1 MKMFTFSFLSPDR
14 CLVNFAAYSPIS
26 DLLQW
31 NLNPIGVKL
40 LRSENRGTM
49 PRSNSSKYAN
59 IAFPLS
65 VDQVFTYGVPP
76 QMDAVLQ
83 LGTRVLA
90 PFRGTQQEGVVVER
104 LDETDLAPG
113 KIKNISNCLD
123 ETPTFS
129 TDLLALTKWMAEY
142 YVCSWGITLFCAV
155 PAAVR
160 TQKEQKVQLLPGAPA
175 PRGKIQK
182 ELVAFLE
189 AEGELSL
196 NQLARRVGVSY
207 QNLRPKITALQE
219 KGIVNLDV
227 THKPKANTQLTT
239 VATLALPPADIEA
252 EIDRLKGEADGS
264 EDSSGPRPTSRRYV
278 AAAKHAEILRLLL
291 DEGVPLAAAD
301 LTKRVNTSISLLR
314 TLERRGFVHITRAQ
328 AVRNPLSSEPI
339 AATQPLHLNSAQSM
353 AFAEIQNIGV
363 SHTTDASSFPATEC
377 PPTFLLHGVTGSGK
391 TEVYMQAMTE
401 ILGNGKS
408 VIVLVPEIS
417 LTPQAA
423 SRFVGRFGERVALL
437 HSRLSDG
444 ERYDQWH
451 RIQKGEADIV
461 IGPRS
466 AVFAPVKELGM
477 LIIDEEH
484 SDSYKSDTV
493 PRYHARDV
501 AQKRGELANCP
512 VLLGSA
518 TPSLESFHR
527 AKNGNYRLLSLPDRV
542 LGRKMPDVHIVDM
555 RTELK
560 KGNRTIFSDILRSS
574 IEACLE
580 RREQIILFLNRRG
593 HSTHVFCRTCGYVE
607 RCENCSISLTFHFET
622 KRLVC
627 HHCGDKRPT
636 HPTCPQCSSPAI
648 RYFGLGTEAVEQ
660 EVRKAFPQARVKR
673 FDADSTTRKNA
684 HQQILETFE
693 QQKIDVLIGTQ
704 MVSKGLDFPN
714 VTLVGVIAADT
725 SLNFPDFR
733 ASEQT
738 FSLLTQVAG
747 RSGRAELEGKVV
759 IQTYMP
765 EHYCIAAVQKHDYLG
780 FYAQEVEARGALRY
794 PPFSHVGT
802 LLLRGKDE
810 KQVEEAAHAVRDQ
823 LQIWLTDP
831 APAAQVPDV
840 GETDVE
846 ILGPAPAPLSKIEG
860 KFRWHFLLRSNSVAR
875 ISQLLK
881 HLADEPPVAIKSN
894 AIEFVIDIDPTNIL

>member
-1 MKMFTFSFLSPDR
+1 
-14 CLVNFAAYSPIS
+14 
-26 DLLQW
+26 
-31 NLNPIGVKL
+31 
-40 LRSENRGTM
+40 
-49 PRSNSSKYAN
+49 
-59 IAFPLS
+59 
-65 VDQVFTYGVPP
+65 
-76 QMDAVLQ
+76 MDAALQ

-90 PFRGTQQEGVVVER
+90 PFRGTNQEGVVVER
-104 LDETDLAPG
+104 LDATDLDPNV
-113 KIKNISNCLD
+113 IKNISSCLD

-129 TDLLALTKWMAEY
+129 TDLLALTKWMSEY
-142 YVCSWGITLFCAV
+142 YVCSWGIALFCAV

-160 TQKEQKVQLLPGAPA
+160 TKKEQKVRLLPEAPT
-175 PRGKIQK
+175 PPGKIQK
-182 ELVAFLE
+182 EIVSLLE
-189 AEGELSL
+189 SEGELSL
-196 NQLARRVGVSY
+196 NQLARRVGISY
-207 QNLRPKITALQE
+207 QNLRPKISALQE
-219 KGIVNLDV
+219 RGIVSLDV
-227 THKPKANTQLTT
+227 THKPKATTQLTS
-239 VATLALPPADIEA
+239 VATLALPSTDIES
-252 EIDRLKGEADGS
+252 EINQLKSEADGS
-264 EDSSGPRPTSRRYV
+264 EDSSAPQPGRRRNV
-278 AAAKHAEILRLLL
+278 AAAKHAEILQLLL
-291 DEGVPLAAAD
+291 DEGAPLATTD
-301 LTKRVNTSISLLR
+301 LAKRVNASPSLLR
-314 TLERRGFVHITRAQ
+314 TLERRGFLSITRAQ
-328 AVRNPLSSEPI
+328 AVRNPLSSEAI
-339 AATQPLHLNSAQSM
+339 AATQPLHLNPAQSM
-353 AFAEIQNIGV
+353 AFSEIQSILA
-363 SHTTDASSFPATEC
+363 SEAMDASSS
-377 PPTFLLHGVTGSGK
+377 PPTKFSSTFLLHGVTGSGK

-401 ILGNGKS
+401 VLKNGKS

-417 LTPQAA
+417 LTPQTA

-437 HSRLSDG
+437 HSRLSNG

-501 AQKRGELANCP
+501 AQKRGELAKCP
-512 VLLGSA
+512 VILGSA
-518 TPSLESFHR
+518 TPALESFHH
-527 AKNGNYRLLSLPDRV
+527 AKNGHYRLLSLPDRV
-542 LGRKMPDVHIVDM
+542 LNRKMPDVHIVDM

-560 KGNRTIFSDILRSS
+560 KGNRTIFSDILRNS
-574 IEACLE
+574 IEERLE
-580 RREQIILFLNRRG
+580 KREQIILFLNRRG

-660 EVRKAFPQARVKR
+660 EVRKSFPKARVKR
-673 FDADSTTRKNA
+673 FDADSTARKNA

-693 QQKIDVLIGTQ
+693 QQEIDILIGTQ

-725 SLNFPDFR
+725 SLNLPDFR
-733 ASEQT
+733 AGEQT

-747 RSGRAELEGKVV
+747 RSGRAELEGKVI

-765 EHYCIAAVQKHDYLG
+765 EHYCISAAQKHDYSS

-810 KQVEEAAHAVRDQ
+810 EQVQEAAQVVRDQ
-823 LQIWLTDP
+823 LQEWLTDQQTP
-831 APAAQVPDV
+831 TAQPDEKNDNV
-840 GETDVE
+840 GETVVE

-860 KFRWHFLLRSNSVAR
+860 KFRWHFLLRSNSVER

-881 HLADEPPVAIKSN
+881 QLTDEPPVAIKSN
-894 AIEFVIDIDPTNIL
+894 AIECVIDIDPTSIL

>member
-1 MKMFTFSFLSPDR
+1 MR
-14 CLVNFAAYSPIS
+14 
-26 DLLQW
+26 
-31 NLNPIGVKL
+31 
-40 LRSENRGTM
+40 
-49 PRSNSSKYAN
+49 YAN

-76 QMDAVLQ
+76 ELDTALQ

-90 PFRGTQQEGVVVER
+90 PFRGTHQEGIVVER
-104 LDETDLAPG
+104 LDETDLAPNL
-113 KIKNISNCLD
+113 IKNISDCLD

-129 TDLLALTKWMAEY
+129 AELLALTKWMAEY
-142 YVCSWGITLFCAV
+142 YVCSWGIALFCAV

-160 TQKEQKVQLLPGAPA
+160 TQKEQKVRLLAEAPT
-175 PRGKIQK
+175 PRGKVQK
-182 ELVAFLE
+182 KLVAFLE

-196 NQLARRVGVSY
+196 NQLARRMGITY
-207 QNLRPKITALQE
+207 QNLRPKITVLREQ
-219 KGIVNLDV
+219 GIVDLCV
-227 THKPKANTQLTT
+227 THKPKANTQLTS
-239 VATLALPPADIEA
+239 VATLVLPTADIEA
-252 EIDRLKGEADGS
+252 EIDRLKGEAAGS
-264 EDSSGPRPTSRRYV
+264 EGSSGPRSSNRRHI
-278 AAAKHAEILRLLL
+278 AAEKHAEILQHLL
-291 DEGVPLAAAD
+291 DAGVPLAAAD
-301 LTKRVNTSISLLR
+301 LTKRVGSSISLLR
-314 TLERRGFVHITRAQ
+314 TLERRGFLHITRAQ
-328 AVRNPLSSEPI
+328 AIRNPLSSE
-339 AATQPLHLNSAQSM
+339 AVTATQPLHLNPAQST
-353 AFAEIQNIGV
+353 AFSEIQNILA
-363 SHTTDASSFPATEC
+363 SHAGDASSYTATKY

-401 ILGNGKS
+401 ILEKGKS

-451 RIQKGEADIV
+451 RIRKGEADIV

-466 AVFAPVKELGM
+466 AVFAPVKQLGM
-477 LIIDEEH
+477 LIMDEEH
-484 SDSYKSDTV
+484 SDSYKSDNV
-493 PRYHARDV
+493 PRYHAREV

-527 AKNGNYRLLSLPDRV
+527 AKNGSYRLLSLPDRV
-542 LGRKMPDVHIVDM
+542 LDRQMPDVHLVDM

-560 KGNRTIFSDILRSS
+560 KGNKTIFSDVLRSA
-574 IEACLE
+574 IEERLV

-593 HSTHVFCRTCGYVE
+593 HSTYVFCRNCGYVE
-607 RCENCSISLTFHFET
+607 RCDNCSISLTFHFET

-636 HPTCPQCSSPAI
+636 HPSCPQCGSPAI

-660 EVRKAFPQARVKR
+660 EVRKAFPEARVER
-673 FDADSTTRKNA
+673 FDADSTARKNA
-684 HQQILETFE
+684 HRQILETFE
-693 QQKIDVLIGTQ
+693 QQQIDILIGTQ

-725 SLNFPDFR
+725 SLNLPDFR

-747 RSGRAELEGKVV
+747 RSGRAELEGQVV

-765 EHYCIAAVQKHDYLG
+765 EHYCISAAQKHDYLG

-794 PPFSHVGT
+794 PPFSQVAT

-810 KQVEEAAHAVRDQ
+810 KQVIAAAHAVQDQ
-823 LQIWLTDP
+823 LQTWLA
-831 APAAQVPDV
+831 APSPSAQVSDV
-840 GETDVE
+840 KETAVE

-860 KFRWHFLLRSNSVAR
+860 KFRWHFLLRSNSVER

-881 HLADEPPVAIKSN
+881 QLIDEQPVAIKSN
-894 AIEFVIDIDPTNIL
+894 TIELVIDIDPTNIL

>member
-1 MKMFTFSFLSPDR
+1 MSRFNTL
-14 CLVNFAAYSPIS
+14 
-26 DLLQW
+26 
-31 NLNPIGVKL
+31 
-40 LRSENRGTM
+40 
-49 PRSNSSKYAN
+49 KYAN

-76 QMDAVLQ
+76 QMDTALQ

-90 PFRGTQQEGVVVER
+90 PFRGVAQEGVVVER
-104 LDETDLAPG
+104 LDETDLAPNI
-113 KIKNISNCLD
+113 IKNISNCL
-123 ETPTFS
+123 EKTPTFS

-142 YVCSWGITLFCAV
+142 YVCSWGIALFCAV
-155 PAAVR
+155 PSAVR
-160 TQKEQKVQLLPGAPA
+160 TQKEQKVQLVSGAPA
-175 PRGKIQK
+175 PRGKVQK
-182 ELVAFLE
+182 ELVALLE

-196 NQLARRVGVSY
+196 NQLARRVGISY

-219 KGIVNLDV
+219 KGIVSLDV
-227 THKPKANTQLTT
+227 THKPKANTQLTS
-239 VATLALPPADIEA
+239 VATLTLPSTDIKA
-252 EIDRLKGEADGS
+252 EIDLLRCEADGS
-264 EDSSGPRPTSRRYV
+264 KDSSGPRLGRRRNV
-278 AAAKHAEILRLLL
+278 AAAKHAEILQLLL
-291 DEGVPLAAAD
+291 NEGVPLATAD
-301 LTKRVNTSISLLR
+301 LTKRVNASISLLR
-314 TLERRGFVHITRAQ
+314 TLERRGFLHITRAE
-328 AVRNPLSSEPI
+328 AIRNPLSSEPI
-339 AATQPLHLNSAQSM
+339 AATQPFHLNPAQSV
-353 AFAEIQNIGV
+353 AFAEIQNRLASQTVGGV
-363 SHTTDASSFPATEC
+363 CNPDVPRSSTTERA
-377 PPTFLLHGVTGSGK
+377 PTFLLHGVTGSGK

-401 ILGNGKS
+401 VLGKGKS

-451 RIQKGEADIV
+451 RIRKGEADIV

-466 AVFAPVKELGM
+466 AVFAPVKALGM

-484 SDSYKSDTV
+484 SDSYKSDTI

-527 AKNGNYRLLSLPDRV
+527 AKNGRYRLLSLPDRV
-542 LGRKMPDVHIVDM
+542 LDRKMPDVHIVDM

-560 KGNRTIFSDILRSS
+560 KGNRTIFSDVLRSS
-574 IEACLE
+574 IEERLE
-580 RREQIILFLNRRG
+580 RQEQIILFLNRRG

-684 HQQILETFE
+684 HQQILGTFE
-693 QQKIDVLIGTQ
+693 QQEIDILIGTQ

-725 SLNFPDFR
+725 SLNLPDFR

-765 EHYCIAAVQKHDYLG
+765 EHYCISAAQKHDYLS
-780 FYAQEVEARGALRY
+780 FYAQEVEARGELRY
-794 PPFSHVGT
+794 PPFSHIGT

-823 LQIWLTDP
+823 LQIWQTGQ
-831 APAAQVPDV
+831 ASAAQIDQKKDDLR
-840 GETDVE
+840 ETAVE

-860 KFRWHFLLRSNSVAR
+860 KFRWHFLLRSNSVER

-881 HLADEPPVAIKSN
+881 RLTDEPPAGIKSN
-894 AIEFVIDIDPTNIL
+894 AIECVIDIDPTSIL

>member
-1 MKMFTFSFLSPDR
+1 MSRF
-14 CLVNFAAYSPIS
+14 N
-26 DLLQW
+26 
-31 NLNPIGVKL
+31 KL
-40 LRSENRGTM
+40 
-49 PRSNSSKYAN
+49 KYAN

-76 QMDAVLQ
+76 QMDAALQ

-90 PFRGTQQEGVVVER
+90 PFRGVAQEGVVVER
-104 LDETDLAPG
+104 LDETDLAPHI
-113 KIKNISNCLD
+113 IKNISNCLE

-142 YVCSWGITLFCAV
+142 YVCSWGIALFCAV
-155 PAAVR
+155 PSAVR
-160 TQKEQKVQLLPGAPA
+160 TRKEQKVQLVSGAPA
-175 PRGKIQK
+175 PRGKVQK
-182 ELVAFLE
+182 ELVALLE

-196 NQLARRVGVSY
+196 NQLVRRMGISY
-207 QNLRPKITALQE
+207 QKLRPKITVLQE
-219 KGIVNLDV
+219 KGIVSLDV
-227 THKPKANTQLTT
+227 THKPKANTQLTS
-239 VATLALPPADIEA
+239 VATLALPSTDIKT
-252 EIDRLKGEADGS
+252 EIDLLRCEADGS
-264 EDSSGPRPTSRRYV
+264 EDSSGPRPGRRRNV
-278 AAAKHAEILRLLL
+278 AAAKHAEILQHLL
-291 DEGVPLAAAD
+291 DEGGPLTTSD
-301 LTKRVNTSISLLR
+301 LTKRVNTSPSLLL
-314 TLERRGFVHITRAQ
+314 TLERRGFLHITRAE
-328 AVRNPLSSEPI
+328 AIRNPLSSEPI
-339 AATQPLHLNSAQSM
+339 AATQPLHLNPAQSM
-353 AFAEIQNIGV
+353 AFAEIQNILA
-363 SHTTDASSFPATEC
+363 SHTVGGVCNPDVPRASTTERA
-377 PPTFLLHGVTGSGK
+377 PTFLLHGVTGSGK

-401 ILGNGKS
+401 VLGKGKS
-408 VIVLVPEIS
+408 VIALVPEIS

-451 RIQKGEADIV
+451 RIRKGEADIV

-484 SDSYKSDTV
+484 SDSYKSDIV

-527 AKNGNYRLLSLPDRV
+527 AKNGSYRLLSLPDRV
-542 LGRKMPDVHIVDM
+542 LDRKMPAVHIVDM

-560 KGNRTIFSDILRSS
+560 KGNRTIFSDVLRSS
-574 IEACLE
+574 IEERLE
-580 RREQIILFLNRRG
+580 RQEQIILFLNRRG

-636 HPTCPQCSSPAI
+636 HPTCPQCGSPAI

-684 HQQILETFE
+684 HQQILGTFE
-693 QQKIDVLIGTQ
+693 QREIDILIGTQ
-704 MVSKGLDFPN
+704 MVSKGLDFPT

-725 SLNFPDFR
+725 SLNLPDFR

-765 EHYCIAAVQKHDYLG
+765 EHYCISAAQQHDYLS
-780 FYAQEVEARGALRY
+780 FYTQEVEARGELRY

-810 KQVEEAAHAVRDQ
+810 KQVEEAAHIVRDQ
-823 LQIWLTDP
+823 LQIWQTDQ
-831 APAAQVPDV
+831 ASTAQIDEKKDDV
-840 GETDVE
+840 GETEVE

-860 KFRWHFLLRSNSVAR
+860 KFRWHFLLRSNSVER

-881 HLADEPPVAIKSN
+881 HLTDEPPVAIKSN
-894 AIEFVIDIDPTNIL
+894 AIEFVIDIDPTSVL

>member
-1 MKMFTFSFLSPDR
+1 MRNRRGEVTSSVSPSG
-14 CLVNFAAYSPIS
+14 N
-26 DLLQW
+26 
-31 NLNPIGVKL
+31 KL
-40 LRSENRGTM
+40 
-49 PRSNSSKYAN
+49 KYAN

-76 QMDAVLQ
+76 EMDAALQ

-90 PFRGTQQEGVVVER
+90 PFRGIAQEGVVVER
-104 LDETDLAPG
+104 LDETDLAPEI
-113 KIKNISNCLD
+113 IKNISNCLE

-142 YVCSWGITLFCAV
+142 YVCSWGIALFCAV
-155 PAAVR
+155 PSAVR
-160 TQKEQKVQLLPGAPA
+160 TQKEQKVQLVSGAPA
-175 PRGKIQK
+175 PQGKVRK
-182 ELVAFLE
+182 ELVALLE

-196 NQLARRVGVSY
+196 NQLARRMGISY

-219 KGIVNLDV
+219 KGIVSLDV

-239 VATLALPPADIEA
+239 VATLALPSTDIKA
-252 EIDRLKGEADGS
+252 EIDLLRYEAEGS
-264 EDSSGPRPTSRRYV
+264 KDSSGRLLGRRRNV
-278 AAAKHAEILRLLL
+278 AAAKHAEILQHLI
-291 DEGVPLAAAD
+291 DEGGPLTTAD
-301 LTKRVNTSISLLR
+301 LTKRVNVSVSLLR
-314 TLERRGFVHITRAQ
+314 TLERRGFLHITRAE
-328 AVRNPLSSEPI
+328 AIRNPLSSEPI
-339 AATQPLHLNSAQSM
+339 AATQPFHLNSAQSI
-353 AFAEIQNIGV
+353 AFAEIQNILT
-363 SHTTDASSFPATEC
+363 SYPMETTSSPVTER

-401 ILGNGKS
+401 VLGKGKS

-451 RIQKGEADIV
+451 RIRKGEADIV

-484 SDSYKSDTV
+484 SDSYKSDIV

-527 AKNGNYRLLSLPDRV
+527 AKNGSYRLLSLPDRV
-542 LGRKMPDVHIVDM
+542 LDRKMPDVHIVDM

-560 KGNRTIFSDILRSS
+560 KGNRTIFSDVLRSS
-574 IEACLE
+574 IEERLE
-580 RREQIILFLNRRG
+580 RQEQIILFLNRRG
-593 HSTHVFCRTCGYVE
+593 HSTYVFCRTCGYVE

-636 HPTCPQCSSPAI
+636 HPTCPQCGSPAI

-660 EVRKAFPQARVKR
+660 EVRKAFPEARVKR

-684 HQQILETFE
+684 HQQILGTFE
-693 QQKIDVLIGTQ
+693 RREIDILIGTQ

-725 SLNFPDFR
+725 NLNLPDFR

-765 EHYCIAAVQKHDYLG
+765 EHYCISAAQKHDYLS
-780 FYAQEVEARGALRY
+780 FYAQEVEARGELRY

-823 LQIWLTDP
+823 LQMWQTDQ
-831 APAAQVPDV
+831 ASTAQLDEKKDDV
-840 GETDVE
+840 GETEVE

-860 KFRWHFLLRSNSVAR
+860 KFRWHFLLRCNSVER

-881 HLADEPPVAIKSN
+881 HLTDEPPVAIKSN
-894 AIEFVIDIDPTNIL
+894 AIEFVIDIDPTSIL

>member
-1 MKMFTFSFLSPDR
+1 MR
-14 CLVNFAAYSPIS
+14 
-26 DLLQW
+26 
-31 NLNPIGVKL
+31 
-40 LRSENRGTM
+40 
-49 PRSNSSKYAN
+49 YAN

-76 QMDAVLQ
+76 QIEAVLQ
-83 LGTRVLA
+83 PGTRVLA
-90 PFRGTQQEGVVVER
+90 PFRGINQEGVVVER
-104 LDETDLAPG
+104 LDETDLAPD
-113 KIKNISNCLD
+113 IVKNIASCLE

-129 TDLLALTKWMAEY
+129 TDLLVLTKWMAEY
-142 YVCSWGITLFCAV
+142 YVCSWGIALFCAV

-160 TQKEQKVQLLPGAPA
+160 TQKEQKVRLLSGASA

-182 ELVAFLE
+182 ALVALLE

-207 QNLRPKITALQE
+207 QKLRPRITALEE
-219 KGIVNLDV
+219 KGIVSLNV
-227 THKPKANTQLTT
+227 THKPKANTLLTS
-239 VATLALPPADIEA
+239 VATLTLPSTDIEA
-252 EIDRLKGEADGS
+252 EIDRLRGEAAGS
-264 EDSSGPRPTSRRYV
+264 EVSSGPQSGRRRHV
-278 AAAKHAEILRLLL
+278 AAAKHAEILQLLL
-291 DEGVPLAAAD
+291 DEGAPLAAAD

-314 TLERRGFVHITRAQ
+314 TLERRGFLHITRAQ
-328 AVRNPLSSEPI
+328 AVRNPLSAEPI

-353 AFAEIQNIGV
+353 AFAEIQNRLV
-363 SHTTDASSFPATEC
+363 PQTMDASAAAHHREDRVTSEAFPATERS
-377 PPTFLLHGVTGSGK
+377 PTFLLHGVTGSGK

-401 ILGNGKS
+401 VLRSGKS
-408 VIVLVPEIS
+408 AIVLVPEIS
-417 LTPQAA
+417 LTPQTA

-484 SDSYKSDTV
+484 SESYKSDTV
-493 PRYHARDV
+493 PRYHAREV

-527 AKNGNYRLLSLPDRV
+527 AKNGRYRLLSLPDRV
-542 LGRKMPDVHIVDM
+542 LDRKMPDVHIVDM

-560 KGNRTIFSDILRSS
+560 KGNRTIFSDVLRTS
-574 IEACLE
+574 IEE
-580 RREQIILFLNRRG
+580 RLDRHEQIILFLNRRG
-593 HSTHVFCRTCGYVE
+593 HSTYVFCRTCGYVE

-627 HHCGDKRPT
+627 HHCGAKRPT
-636 HPTCPQCSSPAI
+636 HPACPQCSSPAI

-660 EVRKAFPQARVKR
+660 EVLKTFPQARVKR
-673 FDADSTTRKNA
+673 FDADSTARKNA
-684 HQQILETFE
+684 HQQILDTFE
-693 QQKIDVLIGTQ
+693 QQQIDILIGTQ

-725 SLNFPDFR
+725 SLNLPDFR

-747 RSGRAELEGKVV
+747 RSGRAELEGKV
-759 IQTYMP
+759 ILQTYMP
-765 EHYCIAAVQKHDYLG
+765 EHYCITAAQKHDYLG
-780 FYAQEVEARGALRY
+780 FYAQEVEARGVLRY

-802 LLLRGKDE
+802 LLLRGRDE
-810 KQVEEAAHAVRDQ
+810 KQVEEAAHAVQDQ
-823 LQIWLTDP
+823 LQIWLTDQT
-831 APAAQVPDV
+831 PAAPLDEKEDDV
-840 GETDVE
+840 GETTVE

-860 KFRWHFLLRSNSVAR
+860 KFRWHFLLRSNSVER

-894 AIEFVIDIDPTNIL
+894 AIEYVIDIDPTSIL

>member
-1 MKMFTFSFLSPDR
+1 MR
-14 CLVNFAAYSPIS
+14 
-26 DLLQW
+26 
-31 NLNPIGVKL
+31 
-40 LRSENRGTM
+40 
-49 PRSNSSKYAN
+49 YAN

-76 QMDAVLQ
+76 QLDAVLQ

-90 PFRGTQQEGVVVER
+90 PFRGTRQEGIVVER
-104 LDETDLAPG
+104 LDETDLAPNL
-113 KIKNISNCLD
+113 IKNITDCLD

-129 TDLLALTKWMAEY
+129 TELLALTKWMAEY
-142 YVCSWGITLFCAV
+142 YVCSWGVALFCAV

-160 TQKEQKVQLLPGAPA
+160 TQKAQKVRLLTGAPA
-175 PRGKIQK
+175 PRGKVQK

-196 NQLARRVGVSY
+196 NQLARRVGTTY
-207 QNLRPKITALQE
+207 QKLRPKITALRE
-219 KGIVNLDV
+219 KGIVDLSI
-227 THKPKANTQLTT
+227 THKPKTNTQLTT
-239 VATLALPPADIEA
+239 VATLALPSTDVEA
-252 EIDRLKGEADGS
+252 EITRLKGEV
-264 EDSSGPRPTSRRYV
+264 EDSEEPSGSRASNRRNV
-278 AAAKHAEILRLLL
+278 AAAKHAEILQHLL
-291 DEGVPLAAAD
+291 DAGVPLATAD
-301 LTKRVNTSISLLR
+301 LTKRVHTSVSLLR
-314 TLERRGFVHITRAQ
+314 TLERRGFLHITRAQ
-328 AVRNPLSSEPI
+328 AIRNPLSSEPV
-339 AATQPLHLNSAQSM
+339 ATTQPLDLNPAQSM
-353 AFAEIQNIGV
+353 AFAEIQNTFA
-363 SHTTDASSFPATEC
+363 SHTVDTSSNAGTEC
-377 PPTFLLHGVTGSGK
+377 SSTFLLHGVTGSGK

-401 ILGNGKS
+401 ILENRKS

-451 RIQKGEADIV
+451 RIQKGDADIV

-466 AVFAPVKELGM
+466 AIFAPVKALGM

-484 SDSYKSDTV
+484 SDSYKSDNV
-493 PRYHARDV
+493 PRYHAREV
-501 AQKRGELANCP
+501 AQKRAELANCP

-527 AKNGNYRLLSLPDRV
+527 AKNGSYRLLSLPDRV
-542 LGRKMPDVHIVDM
+542 LGRKMPDVHLVDM

-560 KGNRTIFSDILRSS
+560 KGNKTIFSDVLRSS
-574 IEACLE
+574 IEERLV

-593 HSTHVFCRTCGYVE
+593 HSTYVFCRNCGYVE
-607 RCENCSISLTFHFET
+607 RCENCAISLTFHFET

-636 HPTCPQCSSPAI
+636 HPACPQCGSPAI

-660 EVRKAFPQARVKR
+660 EVRKAFPQARVER
-673 FDADSTTRKNA
+673 FDADSTARKNA

-693 QQKIDVLIGTQ
+693 QRKIDILIGTQ

-725 SLNFPDFR
+725 SLNLPDFR

-765 EHYCIAAVQKHDYLG
+765 EHYCISAAQQHDYLG

-794 PPFSHVGT
+794 PPFSHVAT

-810 KQVEEAAHAVRDQ
+810 KQVIEAAHAVQSQ
-823 LQIWLTDP
+823 LQIWQEDQSS
-831 APAAQVPDV
+831 AAQREEKENGV
-840 GETDVE
+840 GETTVE

-860 KFRWHFLLRSNSVAR
+860 KFRWHFLLRSNAVKR

-881 HLADEPPVAIKSN
+881 RLTDEPPDAIKSN
-894 AIEFVIDIDPTNIL
+894 AIEFVIDIDPTNVL

>member
-1 MKMFTFSFLSPDR
+1 MR
-14 CLVNFAAYSPIS
+14 
-26 DLLQW
+26 
-31 NLNPIGVKL
+31 
-40 LRSENRGTM
+40 
-49 PRSNSSKYAN
+49 YAN

-76 QMDAVLQ
+76 QLDAVLQ

-90 PFRGTQQEGVVVER
+90 PFRGTRQEGIVVER
-104 LDETDLAPG
+104 LDETDLAPNL
-113 KIKNISNCLD
+113 IKNISDCLD

-129 TDLLALTKWMAEY
+129 TELLALTKWMAEY
-142 YVCSWGITLFCAV
+142 YVCSWGTALFCAV

-160 TQKEQKVQLLPGAPA
+160 TQKEQKVRLLAGAPT
-175 PRGKIQK
+175 PRGKVQK

-196 NQLARRVGVSY
+196 NQLARRVGITY
-207 QNLRPKITALQE
+207 QNLRPKITALRE
-219 KGIVNLDV
+219 KGIVDLSI
-227 THKPKANTQLTT
+227 THKPKANTQLAT
-239 VATLALPPADIEA
+239 VATLALPSADIEA
-252 EIDRLKGEADGS
+252 EIAQLKGEAAGS
-264 EDSSGPRPTSRRYV
+264 EDASERRPSNRRHV
-278 AAAKHAEILRLLL
+278 AAAKHAEILQHLL
-291 DEGVPLAAAD
+291 DEGVPLATAD
-301 LTKRVNTSISLLR
+301 LTKRVQTSVSLLR
-314 TLERRGFVHITRAQ
+314 TLERRGFLHITRAQ
-328 AVRNPLSSEPI
+328 AVRNPLSSEPV
-339 AATQPLHLNSAQSM
+339 ATTQPLHLNPAQSM
-353 AFAEIQNIGV
+353 AFSEIQNTFA
-363 SHTTDASSFPATEC
+363 SHTIDTASAAVAEC
-377 PPTFLLHGVTGSGK
+377 SPTFLLHGVTGSGK
-391 TEVYMQAMTE
+391 TEVYMQAMAK
-401 ILGNGKS
+401 ILEKGKS
-408 VIVLVPEIS
+408 VIALVPEIS
-417 LTPQAA
+417 LTPQTA

-451 RIQKGEADIV
+451 RIQKGDADIV

-466 AVFAPVKELGM
+466 AVFAPVKALGM

-484 SDSYKSDTV
+484 SDSYKSDNV
-493 PRYHARDV
+493 PRYHAREV

-527 AKNGNYRLLSLPDRV
+527 AKNGSYRLLSLPDRV
-542 LGRKMPDVHIVDM
+542 LDRKMPDVHIVDM

-560 KGNRTIFSDILRSS
+560 KGNRTIFSEVLRSS
-574 IEACLE
+574 IEERLV

-593 HSTHVFCRTCGYVE
+593 HSTYVFCRTCGYVE

-636 HPTCPQCSSPAI
+636 HPACPQCGSPAI

-660 EVRKAFPQARVKR
+660 EVHKAFPQARVKR
-673 FDADSTTRKNA
+673 FDADSTARKNA

-693 QQKIDVLIGTQ
+693 QQKIDILIGTQ

-725 SLNFPDFR
+725 SLNLPDFR

-765 EHYCIAAVQKHDYLG
+765 EHYCISAAQQHDYLG
-780 FYAQEVEARGALRY
+780 FYAQEVEARGVLRY
-794 PPFSHVGT
+794 PPFSHVAT

-810 KQVEEAAHAVRDQ
+810 KQVIEAAHAVHDQ
-823 LQIWLTDP
+823 LQIWQADQSST
-831 APAAQVPDV
+831 AQRDEKADDV
-840 GETDVE
+840 GEMPVE

-860 KFRWHFLLRSNSVAR
+860 KFRWHFLLRSNSVKR

-881 HLADEPPVAIKSN
+881 RLTDEPPVAIKSN

>member
-1 MKMFTFSFLSPDR
+1 MR
-14 CLVNFAAYSPIS
+14 
-26 DLLQW
+26 
-31 NLNPIGVKL
+31 
-40 LRSENRGTM
+40 
-49 PRSNSSKYAN
+49 YAN

-83 LGTRVLA
+83 PGTRVLA
-90 PFRGTQQEGVVVER
+90 PFRGTHQEGVVVER

-113 KIKNISNCLD
+113 IIKNISTCL
-123 ETPTFS
+123 EKTPTFS
-129 TDLLALTKWMAEY
+129 TELLTLTKWMAEY
-142 YVCSWGITLFCAV
+142 YVCSWGLALFCAV

-160 TQKEQKVQLLPGAPA
+160 TQKEQKVHLLPDAPT
-175 PRGKIQK
+175 PRGKVQK
-182 ELVAFLE
+182 QLVALLE

-196 NQLARRVGVSY
+196 NQLARRMGVSY
-207 QNLRPKITALQE
+207 QKLRPKITVLQE
-219 KGIVNLDV
+219 KGIVSLDV
-227 THKPKANTQLTT
+227 THKPKANTQLTS

-252 EIDRLKGEADGS
+252 EIDRLKGEAEGS
-264 EDSSGPRPTSRRYV
+264 ENPEGSRPSNRRHV
-278 AAAKHAEILRLLL
+278 AAAKHAEILRHLL
-291 DEGVPLAAAD
+291 DAGAPLATAD
-301 LTKRVNTSISLLR
+301 LTKRVNSSISLLR
-314 TLERRGFVHITRAQ
+314 TLERRGFLRITRAQ

-339 AATQPLHLNSAQSM
+339 ATTQPLHLNSAQSI
-353 AFAEIQNIGV
+353 AFTELQNILV
-363 SHTTDASSFPATEC
+363 RQRMEASSIPAIERA
-377 PPTFLLHGVTGSGK
+377 PTFLLHGVTGSGK

-401 ILGNGKS
+401 VLGNGKS
-408 VIVLVPEIS
+408 VIALVPEIS

-451 RIQKGEADIV
+451 RIRNGDADIV

-484 SDSYKSDTV
+484 SDSYKSDIV

-512 VLLGSA
+512 VILGSA

-527 AKNGNYRLLSLPDRV
+527 AKNGRYRLLSLPDRV
-542 LGRKMPDVHIVDM
+542 LNRKMPDVHIADM

-560 KGNRTIFSDILRSS
+560 KGNRTIFSDILRNS
-574 IEACLE
+574 IEERLE
-580 RREQIILFLNRRG
+580 RQEQIILFLNRRG
-593 HSTHVFCRTCGYVE
+593 HSTYVFCRTCGYVE

-627 HHCGDKRPT
+627 HHCGNKRPT
-636 HPTCPQCSSPAI
+636 HPSCPQCGSPAI

-660 EVRKAFPQARVKR
+660 EVQKAFPAARVKR
-673 FDADSTTRKNA
+673 FDADSTARKNA

-693 QQKIDVLIGTQ
+693 QQQIDILIGTQ

-725 SLNFPDFR
+725 SLNLPDFR

-747 RSGRAELEGKVV
+747 RSGRAELEGNVI

-765 EHYCIAAVQKHDYLG
+765 EHYCIAAAQKHDYLG
-780 FYAQEVEARGALRY
+780 FYAQEVEARGALQY

-810 KQVEEAAHAVRDQ
+810 KQIEEAAHAVEAQ
-823 LQIWLTDP
+823 LQMWLTDQ
-831 APAAQVPDV
+831 ASTAQTDERAGDV
-840 GETDVE
+840 GASEVE

-860 KFRWHFLLRSNSVAR
+860 KFRWHFLLRSNSVEK

-881 HLADEPPVAIKSN
+881 HLTDEPPVAIKSN
-894 AIEFVIDIDPTNIL
+894 AIEFVIDIDPTSIL

>member
-1 MKMFTFSFLSPDR
+1 MR
-14 CLVNFAAYSPIS
+14 
-26 DLLQW
+26 
-31 NLNPIGVKL
+31 
-40 LRSENRGTM
+40 
-49 PRSNSSKYAN
+49 YAN

-76 QMDAVLQ
+76 QLDTVLQ

-90 PFRGTQQEGVVVER
+90 PFRETTQEGVVVER
-104 LDETDLAPG
+104 LDETDLAP
-113 KIKNISNCLD
+113 KLIKNISDCLE

-129 TDLLALTKWMAEY
+129 TELLTLTKWMAEY
-142 YVCSWGITLFCAV
+142 YVCSWGIALFCAV

-160 TQKEQKVQLLPGAPA
+160 TRKEQKVRLLSGAPA
-175 PRGKIQK
+175 PDGKVQK

-196 NQLARRVGVSY
+196 NQLARRVGLTY
-207 QNLRPKITALQE
+207 QKLRPRITALREQ
-219 KGIVNLDV
+219 GIVSLDV
-227 THKPKANTQLTT
+227 THKPKANTQLTS

-252 EIDRLKGEADGS
+252 EIAQLKREAEGT
-264 EDSSGPRPTSRRYV
+264 EDSSGPRSGRRRRI
-278 AAAKHAEILRLLL
+278 AAAKHAEILQLLL
-291 DEGVPLAAAD
+291 DEGVPLATTD
-301 LTKRVNTSISLLR
+301 LTKRVGVGSSLLG
-314 TLERRGFVHITRAQ
+314 TLERHGFLHITRAQ
-328 AVRNPLSSEPI
+328 AVRNPLSSEAVVP
-339 AATQPLHLNSAQSM
+339 TQPLHLNPAQST
-353 AFAEIQNIGV
+353 AFSEIQNILA
-363 SHTTDASSFPATEC
+363 SDTTDTSSNTSTEC
-377 PPTFLLHGVTGSGK
+377 PSTFLIHGVTGSGK
-391 TEVYMQAMTE
+391 TEVYMQAMTGVLE
-401 ILGNGKS
+401 KGKS

-417 LTPQAA
+417 LTPQTA

-466 AVFAPVKELGM
+466 AVFAPVKQLGM

-484 SDSYKSDTV
+484 SDSYKSDNV
-493 PRYHARDV
+493 PRYHAREV

-527 AKNGNYRLLSLPDRV
+527 AKNGSYRLLSLPDRV
-542 LGRKMPDVHIVDM
+542 LDRKMPDVHIVDM
-555 RTELK
+555 RTEMK
-560 KGNRTIFSDILRSS
+560 KGNRTIFSDVLRSA
-574 IEACLE
+574 IEERLV

-593 HSTHVFCRTCGYVE
+593 HSTYVFCRNCGYVE

-636 HPTCPQCSSPAI
+636 HPSCPDCGSPAI

-673 FDADSTTRKNA
+673 FDADSTARKNA
-684 HQQILETFE
+684 HQQILATFE
-693 QQKIDVLIGTQ
+693 QQKIDILIGTQ

-725 SLNFPDFR
+725 SLNLPDFR

-747 RSGRAELEGKVV
+747 RSGRAELEGMVV

-765 EHYCIAAVQKHDYLG
+765 EHYCIAAAQKHDYLG

-794 PPFSHVGT
+794 PPFSHVAT

-810 KQVEEAAHAVRDQ
+810 KQVIAAAHAVQDQ
-823 LQIWLTDP
+823 LQLWLTDLQVSDDEE
-831 APAAQVPDV
+831 AA
-840 GETDVE
+840 VE
-846 ILGPAPAPLSKIEG
+846 ILGPAPALLSKIEG
-860 KFRWHFLLRSNSVAR
+860 KFRWHFLLRSNSVDR

-881 HLADEPPVAIKSN
+881 HLSDEPPVAIKSN

>member
-1 MKMFTFSFLSPDR
+1 MR
-14 CLVNFAAYSPIS
+14 
-26 DLLQW
+26 
-31 NLNPIGVKL
+31 
-40 LRSENRGTM
+40 
-49 PRSNSSKYAN
+49 YAN

-76 QMDAVLQ
+76 QLDAVLQ
-83 LGTRVLA
+83 PGTRVLA
-90 PFRGTQQEGVVVER
+90 PFRGTRQEGVVVER

-113 KIKNISNCLD
+113 IIKNISTCL
-123 ETPTFS
+123 EKTPTFS
-129 TDLLALTKWMAEY
+129 TELLALTKWMAEY
-142 YVCSWGITLFCAV
+142 YVCSWGLALFCAV

-160 TQKEQKVQLLPGAPA
+160 TQKEQKVQLLPDAPT
-175 PRGKIQK
+175 PRGKVQK
-182 ELVAFLE
+182 QLVALLA

-196 NQLARRVGVSY
+196 NQLARRMGISY
-207 QNLRPKITALQE
+207 QKLRPKITVLQE
-219 KGIVNLDV
+219 KGIVSLDV
-227 THKPKANTQLTT
+227 THKPKANTQLTS
-239 VATLALPPADIEA
+239 VATLALPPTAIEA
-252 EIDRLKGEADGS
+252 EIDRLKGEVDGTENPAGS
-264 EDSSGPRPTSRRYV
+264 RPGNRRHI
-278 AAAKHAEILRLLL
+278 AAAKHAEILRHLL
-291 DEGVPLAAAD
+291 DAGAPLATAD
-301 LTKRVNTSISLLR
+301 LTKRVNSSISLLR
-314 TLERRGFVHITRAQ
+314 TLERRGFLHITRAQ

-339 AATQPLHLNSAQSM
+339 ATTQPLHLNSAQSI
-353 AFAEIQNIGV
+353 AFTELQNILTSDTAGRV
-363 SHTTDASSFPATEC
+363 CNPDVPHAPAVERA
-377 PPTFLLHGVTGSGK
+377 PTFLLHGVTGSGK

-401 ILGNGKS
+401 VLGNGKS
-408 VIVLVPEIS
+408 VIALVPEIS

-451 RIQKGEADIV
+451 RIRNGDADIV

-484 SDSYKSDTV
+484 SDSYKSDIV

-512 VLLGSA
+512 VILGSA

-527 AKNGNYRLLSLPDRV
+527 AKNGRYRLLSLPDRV
-542 LGRKMPDVHIVDM
+542 LNRKMPDVHIADM

-560 KGNRTIFSDILRSS
+560 KGNRTIFSDVLRNS
-574 IEACLE
+574 IEERLE
-580 RREQIILFLNRRG
+580 RQEQIILFLNRRG
-593 HSTHVFCRTCGYVE
+593 HSTYVFCRTCGYVE

-627 HHCGDKRPT
+627 HHCGNKRPT
-636 HPTCPQCSSPAI
+636 HPSCPQCGSPAI

-660 EVRKAFPQARVKR
+660 EVRKAFPAARVKR

-693 QQKIDVLIGTQ
+693 QQQIDILIGTQ

-725 SLNFPDFR
+725 SLNLPDFR

-747 RSGRAELEGKVV
+747 RSGRAELEGKVI

-765 EHYCIAAVQKHDYLG
+765 EHYCISAAQKHDYLG
-780 FYAQEVEARGALRY
+780 FYAQEVEARGALQY

-810 KQVEEAAHAVRDQ
+810 KQIEEAAHAVEAQ
-823 LQIWLTDP
+823 LQTWLTDQ
-831 APAAQVPDV
+831 ASTAQADEIEGDV
-840 GETDVE
+840 EASEVE

-860 KFRWHFLLRSNSVAR
+860 KFRWHFLLRSNSVES

-881 HLADEPPVAIKSN
+881 HLTDEPPVAIKSN
-894 AIEFVIDIDPTNIL
+894 AIEFVIDIDPTSIL

>member
-1 MKMFTFSFLSPDR
+1 
-14 CLVNFAAYSPIS
+14 
-26 DLLQW
+26 
-31 NLNPIGVKL
+31 
-40 LRSENRGTM
+40 M
-49 PRSNSSKYAN
+49 PRFNSLKYAN

-76 QMDAVLQ
+76 QMDAALQ

-90 PFRGTQQEGVVVER
+90 PFRGVAQEGVVVER
-104 LDETDLAPG
+104 LDETDLASDI
-113 KIKNISNCLD
+113 IKNISNCLE

-142 YVCSWGITLFCAV
+142 YVCSWGIALFCAV
-155 PAAVR
+155 PSAVR
-160 TQKEQKVQLLPGAPA
+160 TQKEQKVQLLSGAPA
-175 PRGKIQK
+175 PRGKVQK
-182 ELVAFLE
+182 ELVALLE

-196 NQLARRVGVSY
+196 NQLARRLGISY
-207 QNLRPKITALQE
+207 QNLRPKITVLQE
-219 KGIVNLDV
+219 KGIVSLDV
-227 THKPKANTQLTT
+227 THKPKANTQLTS
-239 VATLALPPADIEA
+239 VATLALPSTDIKA
-252 EIDRLKGEADGS
+252 EIDQLKGEADGS
-264 EDSSGPRPTSRRYV
+264 KDSSGPRLGRRRYV
-278 AAAKHAEILRLLL
+278 AAAKHAEILQHLL
-291 DEGVPLAAAD
+291 DAGAPLTTAD
-301 LTKRVNTSISLLR
+301 LTKRVNASISLLR
-314 TLERRGFVHITRAQ
+314 TLERRGFLRITRAE
-328 AVRNPLSSEPI
+328 AIRNPLSSEPI
-339 AATQPLHLNSAQSM
+339 AATQPFHLNPAQSV
-353 AFAEIQNIGV
+353 AFAEIQNILASQAMEV
-363 SHTTDASSFPATEC
+363 SSSPVTER

-401 ILGNGKS
+401 VLGKGKS

-451 RIQKGEADIV
+451 RIRKGEADIV

-484 SDSYKSDTV
+484 SDSYKSDNI

-527 AKNGNYRLLSLPDRV
+527 AKNGSYRLLSLPDRV
-542 LGRKMPDVHIVDM
+542 LNRKMPDVYIVDM

-560 KGNRTIFSDILRSS
+560 KGNRTIFSDVLRSS
-574 IEACLE
+574 IEERLE
-580 RREQIILFLNRRG
+580 RQEQIILFLNRRG

-627 HHCGDKRPT
+627 HHCGAKRPT
-636 HPTCPQCSSPAI
+636 HPTCPQCGSPAI

-660 EVRKAFPQARVKR
+660 EVRKAFPQARAKR

-684 HQQILETFE
+684 HQQILGTFE
-693 QQKIDVLIGTQ
+693 QREIDILIGTQ

-725 SLNFPDFR
+725 SLNLPDFR

-765 EHYCIAAVQKHDYLG
+765 EHYCISAAQKHDYLS
-780 FYAQEVEARGALRY
+780 FYAQEVEARGELRY

-823 LQIWLTDP
+823 LQMWQTDQ
-831 APAAQVPDV
+831 ASAAHLDERKDDV
-840 GETDVE
+840 GETEVE

-860 KFRWHFLLRSNSVAR
+860 KFRWHLLLRSNSVER
-875 ISQLLK
+875 ISQLFK
-881 HLADEPPVAIKSN
+881 HLTDEPPVAIKSN
-894 AIEFVIDIDPTNIL
+894 AIELVIDIDPTNIL

>member
-1 MKMFTFSFLSPDR
+1 MRNIVPQASIDLRKEHSPSGNT
-14 CLVNFAAYSPIS
+14 L
-26 DLLQW
+26 
-31 NLNPIGVKL
+31 
-40 LRSENRGTM
+40 
-49 PRSNSSKYAN
+49 KYAN

-65 VDQVFTYGVPP
+65 VNQVFTYGVPS
-76 QMDAVLQ
+76 QMDAALQ
-83 LGTRVLA
+83 VGTRVLA
-90 PFRGTQQEGVVVER
+90 PFRGTRQEGVVVER
-104 LDETDLAPG
+104 LDETDLDPSI
-113 KIKNISNCLD
+113 IKNISSCLD

-129 TDLLALTKWMAEY
+129 TELLALTKWMAEY
-142 YVCSWGITLFCAV
+142 YVCSWGLALFCAV

-160 TQKEQKVQLLPGAPA
+160 TQKEQKVQLISGAPE
-175 PRGKIQK
+175 PRGKVQK
-182 ELVAFLE
+182 ELVALLE

-196 NQLARRVGVSY
+196 NQLVRRIGTSY

-219 KGIVNLDV
+219 KGIVSLDV
-227 THKPKANTQLTT
+227 THKPKANTQLTS
-239 VATLALPPADIEA
+239 VATLALPPADIES
-252 EIDRLKGEADGS
+252 EIDRLKSEANGS
-264 EDSSGPRPTSRRYV
+264 EGSSGSRPSKRRHI
-278 AAAKHAEILRLLL
+278 AAAKHAEILQLLL
-291 DEGVPLAAAD
+291 DEGTPLAATD
-301 LTKRVNTSISLLR
+301 LTKRVNASTSLLG
-314 TLERRGFVHITRAQ
+314 TLQRRGFLHITRAQ

-353 AFAEIQNIGV
+353 AFSEIQNRLV
-363 SHTTDASSFPATEC
+363 PQTMEASSAPPDEC
-377 PPTFLLHGVTGSGK
+377 ASTFLLHGVTGSGK
-391 TEVYMQAMTE
+391 TEVYMHAMTE
-401 ILGNGKS
+401 VLRNGKS

-451 RIQKGEADIV
+451 RIRKGDADIV

-484 SDSYKSDTV
+484 SDSYKSDIV

-527 AKNGNYRLLSLPDRV
+527 AKNGRYRLLSLPDRV
-542 LGRKMPDVHIVDM
+542 LNRKMPDVHIVDM

-560 KGNRTIFSDILRSS
+560 KGNRTIFSDVLRDS
-574 IEACLE
+574 IEKRLE

-593 HSTHVFCRTCGYVE
+593 HSTYVFCRTCGYVE

-636 HPTCPQCSSPAI
+636 HPTCPQCGSPAI

-660 EVRKAFPQARVKR
+660 EVRKAFTQARVKR
-673 FDADSTTRKNA
+673 FDADSTARKNA

-693 QQKIDVLIGTQ
+693 QQQIDILIGTQ

-725 SLNFPDFR
+725 SLNLPDFR

-747 RSGRAELEGKVV
+747 RSGRAELEGKVI

-765 EHYCIAAVQKHDYLG
+765 EHYCISAARKHDYLG

-810 KQVEEAAHAVRDQ
+810 KQVEAAAHTVRDQ
-823 LQIWLTDP
+823 LQIWLTD
-831 APAAQVPDV
+831 QKEHDV
-840 GETDVE
+840 GDSTVE

-860 KFRWHFLLRSNSVAR
+860 KFRWHFLLRSNSVER

-881 HLADEPPVAIKSN
+881 HLTDEPPVAIKSN

>member
-1 MKMFTFSFLSPDR
+1 MR
-14 CLVNFAAYSPIS
+14 
-26 DLLQW
+26 
-31 NLNPIGVKL
+31 
-40 LRSENRGTM
+40 
-49 PRSNSSKYAN
+49 YAN

-76 QMDAVLQ
+76 QLDAVLQ

-90 PFRGTQQEGVVVER
+90 PFRGTRQEGIVVER
-104 LDETDLAPG
+104 LDETDLAPNL
-113 KIKNISNCLD
+113 IKNISDCLD

-129 TDLLALTKWMAEY
+129 TELLALTKWMAEY
-142 YVCSWGITLFCAV
+142 YVCSWGTALFCAV

-160 TQKEQKVQLLPGAPA
+160 TQKEQKVRLLAGAPT
-175 PRGKIQK
+175 PRGKVQK

-196 NQLARRVGVSY
+196 NQLARRVGITY
-207 QNLRPKITALQE
+207 QNLRPKITALRA
-219 KGIVNLDV
+219 KGIVDLSI

-239 VATLALPPADIEA
+239 VATLALPPAAIEA
-252 EIDRLKGEADGS
+252 EIARLKGEAAGS
-264 EDSSGPRPTSRRYV
+264 EDVSGRRSSNRLHV
-278 AAAKHAEILRLLL
+278 AAAKHAEILQHLL
-291 DEGVPLAAAD
+291 DEGVPLATAD
-301 LTKRVNTSISLLR
+301 LTKRVHTSVSLLR
-314 TLERRGFVHITRAQ
+314 TLERRGFLHITRAQ
-328 AVRNPLSSEPI
+328 AVRNPLSSEAI
-339 AATQPLHLNSAQSM
+339 ATTQPLHLNPAQSM
-353 AFAEIQNIGV
+353 AFSEIQNTFA
-363 SHTTDASSFPATEC
+363 SHTIDAASAAVAEC
-377 PPTFLLHGVTGSGK
+377 SPTFLLHGVTGSGK
-391 TEVYMQAMTE
+391 TEVYMQAMAK
-401 ILGNGKS
+401 ILEKGKS
-408 VIVLVPEIS
+408 VIALVPEIS

-451 RIQKGEADIV
+451 RIQKGDADIV

-466 AVFAPVKELGM
+466 AVFAPVKALGM

-484 SDSYKSDTV
+484 SDSYKSDNV
-493 PRYHARDV
+493 PRYHAREV

-527 AKNGNYRLLSLPDRV
+527 AKNGSYRLLSLPDRV
-542 LGRKMPDVHIVDM
+542 LDRKMPDVHIVDM

-560 KGNRTIFSDILRSS
+560 KGNRTIFSEVLRSS
-574 IEACLE
+574 IEERLV

-593 HSTHVFCRTCGYVE
+593 HSTYVFCRTCGYVE
-607 RCENCSISLTFHFET
+607 RCENCAISLTFHFET

-627 HHCGDKRPT
+627 HHCGAKRPT
-636 HPTCPQCSSPAI
+636 HPACPQCGSPAI

-673 FDADSTTRKNA
+673 FDADSTARKNA

-693 QQKIDVLIGTQ
+693 QQKIDILIGTQ

-725 SLNFPDFR
+725 SLNLPDFR

-765 EHYCIAAVQKHDYLG
+765 EHYCISAAQQHDYLG
-780 FYAQEVEARGALRY
+780 FYAQEVEARGVLRY
-794 PPFSHVGT
+794 PPFSHVAT

-810 KQVEEAAHAVRDQ
+810 KQVIETAHAVHDQ
-823 LQIWLTDP
+823 LQIWQADQSST
-831 APAAQVPDV
+831 AQRDEKEDDG
-840 GETDVE
+840 GETPVE

-860 KFRWHFLLRSNSVAR
+860 KFRWHFLLRSNSVKR

-881 HLADEPPVAIKSN
+881 RLTDEPRVAIKSN

>member
-1 MKMFTFSFLSPDR
+1 MR
-14 CLVNFAAYSPIS
+14 
-26 DLLQW
+26 
-31 NLNPIGVKL
+31 
-40 LRSENRGTM
+40 
-49 PRSNSSKYAN
+49 YAN

-76 QMDAVLQ
+76 QLDAVLQ
-83 LGTRVLA
+83 PGTRVLA
-90 PFRGTQQEGVVVER
+90 PFRGTRQEGVVVER

-113 KIKNISNCLD
+113 IIKNISTCL
-123 ETPTFS
+123 EKTPTFS
-129 TDLLALTKWMAEY
+129 TELLALTKWMAEY
-142 YVCSWGITLFCAV
+142 YVCSWGLALFCAV

-160 TQKEQKVQLLPGAPA
+160 TQKEQKVQLLPDAPT
-175 PRGKIQK
+175 PRGKVQK
-182 ELVAFLE
+182 QLVALLA

-196 NQLARRVGVSY
+196 NQLARRMGISY
-207 QNLRPKITALQE
+207 QKLRPKITVLQE
-219 KGIVNLDV
+219 KGIVSLDV
-227 THKPKANTQLTT
+227 THKPKANTQLTS
-239 VATLALPPADIEA
+239 VATLALPPTAIEA
-252 EIDRLKGEADGS
+252 EIDRLKGEVDGS
-264 EDSSGPRPTSRRYV
+264 ENPAGSRPGNRRHI
-278 AAAKHAEILRLLL
+278 AAAKHAEILRHLL
-291 DEGVPLAAAD
+291 DAGAPLATAD
-301 LTKRVNTSISLLR
+301 LTKRVNSSISLLR
-314 TLERRGFVHITRAQ
+314 TLERRGFLHITRAQ

-339 AATQPLHLNSAQSM
+339 ATTQPLHLNSAQSI
-353 AFAEIQNIGV
+353 AFTELQNILTSDTAGGV
-363 SHTTDASSFPATEC
+363 CTPDVPHAPAVERA
-377 PPTFLLHGVTGSGK
+377 PTFLLHGVTGSGK

-401 ILGNGKS
+401 VLGNGKS
-408 VIVLVPEIS
+408 VIALVPEIS

-451 RIQKGEADIV
+451 RIRNGDADIV

-484 SDSYKSDTV
+484 SDSYKSDIV

-512 VLLGSA
+512 VILGSA

-527 AKNGNYRLLSLPDRV
+527 AKNGRYRLLSLPDRV
-542 LGRKMPDVHIVDM
+542 LNRKMPDVHIADM

-560 KGNRTIFSDILRSS
+560 KGNRTIFSDVLRNS
-574 IEACLE
+574 IEERLE
-580 RREQIILFLNRRG
+580 RQEQIILFLNRRG
-593 HSTHVFCRTCGYVE
+593 HSTYVFCRTCGYVE

-627 HHCGDKRPT
+627 HHCGNKRPT
-636 HPTCPQCSSPAI
+636 HPSCPQCGSPAI

-660 EVRKAFPQARVKR
+660 EVRKAFPAARVKR

-693 QQKIDVLIGTQ
+693 QQQIDILIGTQ

-725 SLNFPDFR
+725 SLNLPDFR

-747 RSGRAELEGKVV
+747 RSGRAELEGKVI

-765 EHYCIAAVQKHDYLG
+765 EHYCISAAQKHDYLG
-780 FYAQEVEARGALRY
+780 FYAQEVEARGALQY

-810 KQVEEAAHAVRDQ
+810 EQVEEAAHAVEAQ
-823 LQIWLTDP
+823 LQMWLTDQ
-831 APAAQVPDV
+831 ASTAQTDEREGDV
-840 GETDVE
+840 GASEVD

-860 KFRWHFLLRSNSVAR
+860 KFRWHFLLRSNSVES

-881 HLADEPPVAIKSN
+881 HLTDEPPVALKSN
-894 AIEFVIDIDPTNIL
+894 AIEFVIDIDPTSIL

>member
-1 MKMFTFSFLSPDR
+1 MR
-14 CLVNFAAYSPIS
+14 
-26 DLLQW
+26 
-31 NLNPIGVKL
+31 
-40 LRSENRGTM
+40 
-49 PRSNSSKYAN
+49 YAN

-76 QMDAVLQ
+76 QLDAVLQ
-83 LGTRVLA
+83 PGTRVLA
-90 PFRGTQQEGVVVER
+90 PFRGTRQEGVVVER
-104 LDETDLAPG
+104 LNETDLAPG
-113 KIKNISNCLD
+113 IIKNISTCL
-123 ETPTFS
+123 EKTPTFS
-129 TDLLALTKWMAEY
+129 TELLALTKWMAEY
-142 YVCSWGITLFCAV
+142 YVCSWGLALFCAV

-160 TQKEQKVQLLPGAPA
+160 TQKEQKVQLLPDAPT
-175 PRGKIQK
+175 PRGKVQK
-182 ELVAFLE
+182 QLVALLA

-196 NQLARRVGVSY
+196 NQLARRIGISY
-207 QNLRPKITALQE
+207 QKLRPKITVLQE
-219 KGIVNLDV
+219 KGIVSLDV
-227 THKPKANTQLTT
+227 THKPKANTQLTS
-239 VATLALPPADIEA
+239 VATLALPSTDIEA

-264 EDSSGPRPTSRRYV
+264 ENPAGSRPGNRRHI
-278 AAAKHAEILRLLL
+278 AAAKHAEILRHLL
-291 DEGVPLAAAD
+291 DAGAPLATAD
-301 LTKRVNTSISLLR
+301 LTKRVNSSISLLR
-314 TLERRGFVHITRAQ
+314 TLERRGFLHITRAQ

-339 AATQPLHLNSAQSM
+339 ATTQPLHLNSAQSI
-353 AFAEIQNIGV
+353 AFTELQNILTSDTVGGV
-363 SHTTDASSFPATEC
+363 CNPDVPHARAVERA
-377 PPTFLLHGVTGSGK
+377 PTFLLHGVTGSGK

-401 ILGNGKS
+401 VLGNGKS
-408 VIVLVPEIS
+408 VIALVPEIS

-451 RIQKGEADIV
+451 RIRNGDADIV

-484 SDSYKSDTV
+484 SDSYKSDIV

-512 VLLGSA
+512 VILGSA

-527 AKNGNYRLLSLPDRV
+527 AKNGRYRLLSLPDRV
-542 LGRKMPDVHIVDM
+542 LNRKMPDVHIADM

-560 KGNRTIFSDILRSS
+560 KGNRTIFSDVLRNS
-574 IEACLE
+574 IEERLE
-580 RREQIILFLNRRG
+580 RQEQIILFLNRRG
-593 HSTHVFCRTCGYVE
+593 HSTYVFCRTCGYVE

-627 HHCGDKRPT
+627 HHCGNKRPT
-636 HPTCPQCSSPAI
+636 HPSCPQCGSPAI

-660 EVRKAFPQARVKR
+660 EVRKAFPEARVKR

-693 QQKIDVLIGTQ
+693 QQQIDILIGTQ

-725 SLNFPDFR
+725 SLNLPDFR

-747 RSGRAELEGKVV
+747 RSGRAELEGKVI

-765 EHYCIAAVQKHDYLG
+765 EHYCISAAQKHDYLD
-780 FYAQEVEARGALRY
+780 FYAQEVEARGALQY

-810 KQVEEAAHAVRDQ
+810 KQIEEAAHAVEAQ
-823 LQIWLTDP
+823 LQTWLTDQ
-831 APAAQVPDV
+831 ASTAQAD
-840 GETDVE
+840 ETEGNIGGSEVE

-860 KFRWHFLLRSNSVAR
+860 KFRWHFLLRSNSVES

-881 HLADEPPVAIKSN
+881 HLTDEPPVAIKSN
-894 AIEFVIDIDPTNIL
+894 AIEFVIDIDPTSIL

>member
-1 MKMFTFSFLSPDR
+1 MR
-14 CLVNFAAYSPIS
+14 
-26 DLLQW
+26 
-31 NLNPIGVKL
+31 
-40 LRSENRGTM
+40 
-49 PRSNSSKYAN
+49 YAN

-76 QMDAVLQ
+76 QMDAALQ

-90 PFRGTQQEGVVVER
+90 PFRGTRQEGVVVER

-113 KIKNISNCLD
+113 IIKNISTCL
-123 ETPTFS
+123 EKTPTFS
-129 TDLLALTKWMAEY
+129 TELLALTKWMAEY
-142 YVCSWGITLFCAV
+142 YVCSWGLSLFCAV

-160 TQKEQKVQLLPGAPA
+160 TQKEQKVQLLSGAPA
-175 PRGKIQK
+175 PRGKVQK
-182 ELVAFLE
+182 QLVALLE

-196 NQLARRVGVSY
+196 NQLARRMGVSY

-219 KGIVNLDV
+219 KGIVSLDI
-227 THKPKANTQLTT
+227 THKPKANTQLTS
-239 VATLALPPADIEA
+239 VATLALTPADIEA

-264 EDSSGPRPTSRRYV
+264 ENSSGKRPGNRRHV
-278 AAAKHAEILRLLL
+278 ATAKHAEILRLLL
-291 DEGVPLAAAD
+291 DEGVPLATAD
-301 LTKRVNTSISLLR
+301 LTKRVNASISLLR
-314 TLERRGFVHITRAQ
+314 TLERRGFLHITRAQ
-328 AVRNPLSSEPI
+328 AVRNPLGSEPI
-339 AATQPLHLNSAQSM
+339 AATQPHHLNSAQSM
-353 AFAEIQNIGV
+353 AFAEIQNRLVGQ
-363 SHTTDASSFPATEC
+363 TMAASSTAERA
-377 PPTFLLHGVTGSGK
+377 PTFLLHGVTGSGK

-401 ILGNGKS
+401 VLGSGKS

-451 RIQKGEADIV
+451 RIRNGEADIV

-512 VLLGSA
+512 VVLGSA

-527 AKNGNYRLLSLPDRV
+527 AKSGRYRLLSLPDRV
-542 LGRKMPDVHIVDM
+542 LNRKMPDVHIVDM

-560 KGNRTIFSDILRSS
+560 KGNRTIFSDVLRNS
-574 IEACLE
+574 IEERLE
-580 RREQIILFLNRRG
+580 RQEQIILFLNRRG
-593 HSTHVFCRTCGYVE
+593 HSTYVFCRTCGYVE

-673 FDADSTTRKNA
+673 FDADSTARKNA

-693 QQKIDVLIGTQ
+693 QQQIDILIGTQ

-714 VTLVGVIAADT
+714 VTLVGVITADT
-725 SLNFPDFR
+725 SLNLPDFR

-747 RSGRAELEGKVV
+747 RSGRAELEGKVI

-765 EHYCIAAVQKHDYLG
+765 EHYCISAAQKHDYLN
-780 FYAQEVEARGALRY
+780 FYAQEVEARGVLQY

-810 KQVEEAAHAVRDQ
+810 KQVEEAAYAVRDQ
-823 LQIWLTDP
+823 LQVWIADQPPT
-831 APAAQVPDV
+831 APLDEAADDV
-840 GETDVE
+840 GEPEVE

-860 KFRWHFLLRSNSVAR
+860 KFRWHFLLRSNSVVR

-881 HLADEPPVAIKSN
+881 HLTDEPPVAIKSN
-894 AIEFVIDIDPTNIL
+894 AIEFVIDIDPTSIL